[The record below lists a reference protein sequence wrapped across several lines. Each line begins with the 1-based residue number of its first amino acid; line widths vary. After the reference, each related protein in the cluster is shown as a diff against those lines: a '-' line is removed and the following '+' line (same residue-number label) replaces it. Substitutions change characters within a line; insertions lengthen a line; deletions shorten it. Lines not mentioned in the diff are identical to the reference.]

1 MSPNCYLGEQNIQK
15 KPRWCYQKQNDFRE
29 NCGSY
34 EGEGI
39 LQAVPHEGKESQ
51 GQVQQGK

>member
-1 MSPNCYLGEQNIQK
+1 MSPNYYLRRVK
-15 KPRWCYQKQNDFRE
+15 HATKPQWCLQKQNDFRE